1 MDFIPI
7 KVVCRSG
14 YIIDEYPTCFYWMN
28 NKFEI
33 IAILDRWY
41 QTNPR
46 SEWRVA
52 NYFKVRTTSN
62 KEYIIKHEI
71 EVDRWFL
78 ITSEAAI
85 IPFSCN

>member
-1 MDFIPI
+1 MNLIPI

-14 YIIDEYPTCFYWMN
+14 YKVDEYPTCFYWMK

-41 QTNPR
+41 QASPC
-46 SEWRVA
+46 SEGPVS
-52 NYFKVRTTSN
+52 NYFKVSTTTN

-71 EVDRWFL
+71 EGDRWFL
-78 ITSEAAI
+78 ITVESAI
-85 IPFSCN
+85 VRFSYN